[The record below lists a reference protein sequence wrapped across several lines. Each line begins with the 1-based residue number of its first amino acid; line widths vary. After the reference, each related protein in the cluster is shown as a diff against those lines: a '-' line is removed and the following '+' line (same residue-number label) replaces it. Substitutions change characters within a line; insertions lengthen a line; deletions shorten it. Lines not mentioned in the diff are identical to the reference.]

1 MPLYQVV
8 VLAIVQGFT
17 EFLPVSS
24 TAHLYL
30 TSWLLG
36 WKAESLEFDISLHVG
51 TLVAVLIYFSRD
63 WMQIVAQAF
72 SANHGPDD
80 ELGQNRGLLWL
91 LALGSIPVGVAGV
104 LFSKQAESTWRNPW
118 VMAVMLI
125 VVGVAMFIADRSGA
139 RKRDLANLTVS
150 DAAAIGLAQ
159 ALAVVPGASRSG
171 ATITAGLFR
180 GLDRPSAA
188 RFSFLLSTP
197 AIAAA
202 AAKALYD
209 LMKHGGMEPAMRVPF
224 AVGVV
229 VSGLVGWA
237 VIAWFLRFLRH
248 QSLAFFVYYRL
259 LFGILVLA
267 LAFFRRP
274 AG

>member
-1 MPLYQVV
+1 MPLYQVII
-8 VLAIVQGFT
+8 LAIVQGFT
-17 EFLPVSS
+17 EFLPISS

-36 WKAESLEFDISLHVG
+36 WHAETLEFDIALHVG
-51 TLVAVLIYFSRD
+51 TLVAVLIYFARD
-63 WMQIVAQAF
+63 WLQIVAQGF
-72 SANHGPDD
+72 GVNYSPDD

-91 LALGSIPVGVAGV
+91 LALGSIPVGVFGL
-104 LFSKQAESTWRNPW
+104 LFNKQAETVWRSPW
-118 VMAVMLI
+118 VMALMLI
-125 VVGVAMFIADRSGA
+125 VVGVVMWIADRRGEK
-139 RKRDLANLTVS
+139 KRDLANLDVA
-150 DAAAIGLAQ
+150 DAGTIGLSQ
-159 ALAVVPGASRSG
+159 ALAIIPGTSRSG
-171 ATITAGLFR
+171 VTITSGLFR
-180 GLDRPSAA
+180 GLDRASAA

-202 AAKALYD
+202 AAKAFYD
-209 LMKHGGMEPAMRVPF
+209 LIKHGGLGPEMRLPF

-248 QSLAFFVYYRL
+248 RSLVFFVYYRII
-259 LFGILVLA
+259 FGIIVLA